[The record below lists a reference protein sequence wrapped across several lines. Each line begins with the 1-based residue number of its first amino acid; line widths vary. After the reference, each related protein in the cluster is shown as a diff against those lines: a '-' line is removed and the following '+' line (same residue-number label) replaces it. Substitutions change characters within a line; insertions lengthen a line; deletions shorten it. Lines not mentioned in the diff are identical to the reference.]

1 MRRLRKTR
9 PALGLLPGA
18 FSFPLAAPFLLP
30 LAAPFLFL
38 QPAPAFAQLR
48 SQSGLTPA
56 DADPAFRLTLDHL
69 GGGGRVLGLAPRA
82 LRWAPDGETLYF
94 RWREDP
100 APGQL
105 PDDDPWFA
113 VDRAG
118 RNLRELTEAEIRLV
132 PGADAVRS
140 LDGRAIAW
148 SREGTLFVW
157 TRADGVRPV
166 YAGAGRIGALRIRPA
181 GDAVLFATRGLS
193 ANPPENGDLWEYD
206 LEAGLLRQAA
216 VVVAADKDPSRQE
229 AWLKAQQNE
238 LVGVV
243 RERKAREERRGDL
256 RRTRRTSLP
265 QAIPMPEGEHAA
277 DLRLSPDGR
286 FVVFRARKDPKQ
298 PNRTHFME
306 FVNESG
312 QATDK
317 EARPKVGEALPAWR
331 LGIVEVDPA
340 VRPEDIEIRWVE
352 DGVDKDTV
360 MHGPFWSPD
369 GNHGAVQ
376 VLSMDH
382 KERWIS
388 LLDLETGALRHLDH
402 QREEA
407 WIGGPLVVGRWSPGY
422 LEWLP
427 DSRAFAFGSTGSGWA
442 MLQLANL
449 EGEVT
454 ALTAG
459 AFEVRRAELAPG
471 GESFLVT
478 TSREHPGEE
487 HLYRLPARGGDLER
501 LTEGEAMVS
510 WEVSPDGG
518 RIAAVRQSLTELG
531 DLYLTDAAAGA
542 APARITKSG
551 TDTFYRTAWAGS
563 EIVEY
568 DLPDGTTAWARIW
581 DSPSGATPGEAPAVV
596 YAHGCGE
603 CAQAVVKGWARSG
616 SILYANYLIQRG
628 YLAAS
633 VDYRGSSG
641 YGHRNRTYAYRQM
654 GVSDI
659 DSALPLLDLLVE
671 RGAHRGRIG
680 VYGGSYGGFF
690 TLMSLFRNP
699 GKYAAGVALYPVT
712 DWVHYNQ
719 GYTSRIL
726 NGSQL
731 DDEEAYRVSSPVYYA
746 DGLEDAL
753 QIQHGLVDGNVQI
766 QDSFRLAQILIEK
779 QKDFDLVVYPVE
791 DHGWDEIPTR
801 RDSYRRMTEFFDR
814 HLAGAAA
821 GGRPPTDPR

>member
-1 MRRLRKTR
+1 MRRSVATLVALVLVV
-9 PALGLLPGA
+9 PALAG
-18 FSFPLAAPFLLP
+18 
-30 LAAPFLFL
+30 
-38 QPAPAFAQLR
+38 AQLR
-48 SQSGLTPA
+48 SQSELTVA
-56 DADPAFRLTLDHL
+56 DADPGFRLTLDHL
-69 GGGGRVLGLAPRA
+69 GGGGRVFGLAPRD
-82 LRWAPDGETLYF
+82 LRWSPDGKEVYF

-100 APGQL
+100 KPDQFA
-105 PDDDPWFA
+105 DDDPWFA
-113 VDRAG
+113 ASRDGAA
-118 RNLRELTEAEIRLV
+118 LRELTDDETRLIPGSNVIRTVSGDTAAWSSEGSLYV
-132 PGADAVRS
+132 WTADA
-140 LDGRAIAW
+140 G
-148 SREGTLFVW
+148 
-157 TRADGVRPV
+157 TRAVFAV
-166 YAGAGRIGALRIRPA
+166 AGRIGQLRLRPD
-181 GDAVLFATRGLS
+181 GSRVLFATKGLS
-193 ANPPENGDLWEYD
+193 ANSGESGDLWAHD
-206 LEAGLLRQAA
+206 IASGTTRQLAA
-216 VVVAADKDPSRQE
+216 VVAAKEEETDQQE
-229 AWLKAQQNE
+229 WLKAQQNE
-238 LVGVV
+238 LVRVV
-243 RERKAREERRGDL
+243 RERRERDERRDEL
-256 RRTRRTSLP
+256 RRHQNGLLP
-265 QAIPMPEGEHAA
+265 QEIPIPKGEKAV
-277 DLRLSPDGR
+277 DIRMSPDGKYL
-286 FVVFRARKDPKQ
+286 VFRSRKDPSDPK
-298 PNRTHFME
+298 RTSFME

-312 QATDK
+312 QATEKD
-317 EARPKVGEALPAWR
+317 ARPKVGEALASWR
-331 LGIVEVDPA
+331 LGIVAVDPG
-340 VRPEDIEIRWVE
+340 VRTEDIEIRWVE
-352 DGVDKDTV
+352 DGIEKDTV
-360 MHGPFWSPD
+360 MHGPWWSPD
-369 GNHGAVQ
+369 GKQGAIQ

-388 LLDLETGALRHLDH
+388 LLDVETGTLRHLDH
-402 QREEA
+402 QQEEA

-427 DSRAFAFGSTGSGWA
+427 DSQAFAYGSVASGWA
-442 MLQLANL
+442 MLMLANL

-454 ALTAG
+454 ALTKG

-471 GESFLVT
+471 GDSFLVT

-487 HLYRLPARGGDLER
+487 HLYRVPARGGALEQI
-501 LTEGEAMVS
+501 TGGEGMHS
-510 WEVSPDGG
+510 WEVSPDGD
-518 RIAAVRQSLTELG
+518 RIAAISQSLTDLG
-531 DLYLTDAAAGA
+531 DLYLMDASASA

-551 TDTFYRTAWAGS
+551 TDAFYRTAWAES

-581 DSPSGATPGEAPAVV
+581 DTPSGATPGATPAVV

-616 SILYANYLIQRG
+616 SIVYANYLIQRG
-628 YLAAS
+628 YAAAS

-659 DSALPLLDLLVE
+659 DSALPLLDILVD
-671 RGAHRGRIG
+671 RYGVARDRIG

-746 DGLEDAL
+746 DGLQDAL

-766 QDSFRLAQILIEK
+766 QDSFRLAQMLIEK

-801 RDSYRRMTEFFDR
+801 RDSYRRMTDFFDR
-814 HLAGAAA
+814 YLGGGA
-821 GGRPPTDPR
+821 GGMTPTTDPR